1 MGPVIMNKLTKLRC
15 GNTNAY
21 FVKSPSG
28 GLLIDTDYAGTL
40 RAFFKAVKASK
51 IGIGDISHVMATHYH
66 PDHIGL
72 IGELQ
77 ELGVKLLLV
86 DLQRDSVHFADRI
99 FSREKLAY
107 KPVREADAQVIRC
120 EDSRAFLAGIGI
132 GGEIVSTPS
141 HSADSVSVI
150 LDSGDCI
157 VGDLEPL
164 EYSAGYD
171 DSAALTADWERILR
185 YGPKRILYAHA
196 NEKTL

>member
-1 MGPVIMNKLTKLRC
+1 MNMLTKLRY
-15 GNTNAY
+15 GNTNT
-21 FVKSPSG
+21 FFIKGSGG

-40 RAFFKAVKASK
+40 HAFFKAIKAA
-51 IGIGDISHVMATHYH
+51 GIALRDISAVMATHYH

-86 DLQRDSVHFADRI
+86 GLQKDSVHFADGI
-99 FSREKLAY
+99 FSREKTFAY
-107 KPVREADAQVIRC
+107 KTVRDADAEVIRC

-141 HSADSVSVI
+141 HSADSVSLI

-164 EYSAGYD
+164 EYTAGYENN
-171 DSAALTADWERILR
+171 AALTADWERILSF
-185 YGPKRILYAHA
+185 YPKRIYYAHA
-196 NEKTL
+196 KEKIF